1 MTCWLNVNEISVEKW
16 RCFTAERLAV
26 KFYYRRNKH
35 TRFGGDD
42 GQEFFV
48 TVSHSSSLRSDLCSG
63 GIPWCIWWRW
73 LRSGCWCSPS
83 QKAEWRNRPP
93 GGEWREWIVCQWPW
107 APGQPP
113 SSYTHLSHWVCVD
126 LFLSD
131 RDIWSALP
139 VFLCLSI
146 PGHFLRPGGIT
157 LKPLSCLFLDS
168 QPVFILSFAT
178 GGWSFNHSSP

>member
-35 TRFGGDD
+35 TRSGGDD
-42 GQEFFV
+42 GQEFFL
-48 TVSHSSSLRSDLCSG
+48 TFSHSSSLRSDLCSG

-73 LRSGCWCSPS
+73 LRSRCWCSPS
-83 QKAEWRNRPP
+83 RKAEWRNRPP
-93 GGEWREWIVCQWPW
+93 GGEWREWIVCQCPW

-126 LFLSD
+126 LF
-131 RDIWSALP
+131 IWSRHLISSS
-139 VFLCLSI
+139 CLSVSLNSRTLPQAWRHYPETVI
-146 PGHFLRPGGIT
+146 VPLLRFPA
-157 LKPLSCLFLDS
+157 SLDS
-168 QPVFILSFAT
+168 VFCYWGMIF
-178 GGWSFNHSSP
+178 